1 MKGNKMENNL
11 QNCLKKALVT
21 SQEKVRDFMDYSN
34 HIDDDR
40 LSGFFKECAE
50 TEGFQAQQLQ
60 EYLNEYS

>member
-1 MKGNKMENNL
+1 MENNL
-11 QNCLKKALVT
+11 QDCLKKALVT

-34 HIDDDR
+34 NINDDK

-50 TEGFQAQQLQ
+50 EEGYQAQKLQ

>member
-1 MKGNKMENNL
+1 MDNNL
-11 QNCLKKALVT
+11 QDCLKKALVT

-34 HIDDDR
+34 HIGDDR

-50 TEGFQAQQLQ
+50 TEGFQAQKLQ